1 MNMTIL
7 KSALQNFSRNLWL
20 SFTSIIVIFLMVF
33 SLGSFLTL
41 NIIADKLIDSL
52 NQKMDIE
59 IYLNQNASSD
69 QINLF
74 RSELENMKEVKNIQY
89 VSPEE
94 TLEQFKEKYQDNPV
108 VKKSLEELGENPFGS
123 SLKIKLF
130 KPSDFKQVLEIIN
143 KTDYQPIIYNKDFYD
158 YEQILNIFEK
168 FNKRFNSFALIL
180 GSLFTLVAILI
191 IFTTIRIAIHSRQDE
206 IKIMRLVGA
215 KNFTIQSPF
224 ILEGC
229 LSALFG
235 WGIFLCLW
243 LPVIKTLSPQ
253 IQNFLNFNFNIA
265 YYLQSNS
272 FFFFGS
278 LLIFSLIIAI
288 ISSWIATKK
297 YLKG

>member
-1 MNMTIL
+1 MTIL
-7 KSALQNFSRNLWL
+7 ESALQNFSRNLWL
-20 SFTSIIVIFLMVF
+20 SITSIVVIFLMVL

-94 TLEQFKEKYQDNPV
+94 TLKQFKEKYQDNPV
-108 VKKSLEELGENPFGS
+108 IKKSLEELEENPFGP
-123 SLKIKLF
+123 SLKIKLV
-130 KPSDFKQVLEIIN
+130 KPGDFNKALEVIN
-143 KTDYQPIIYNKDFYD
+143 KTDYQPLIYNKDFYD
-158 YEQILNIFEK
+158 YEQILNIFSKLNKK
-168 FNKRFNSFALIL
+168 FYTFALFL
-180 GSLFTLVAILI
+180 GSFFTFIAILI
-191 IFTTIRIAIHSRQDE
+191 IFATIKIAIYSRQDE

-215 KNFTIQSPF
+215 KNFAIQGPF

-229 LSALFG
+229 FYALFG

-243 LPVIKTLSPQ
+243 LSLIKTLSPQ
-253 IQNFLNFNFNIA
+253 IQKFLGFNFDIA
-265 YYLQSNS
+265 SYLQSNS

-278 LLIFSLIIAI
+278 LLVFSLIIAI

-297 YLKG
+297 YLKI

>member
-1 MNMTIL
+1 MTIL
-7 KSALQNFSRNLWL
+7 ESALQNFSRNLWL
-20 SFTSIIVIFLMVF
+20 SITSIVVIFLMVL

-69 QINLF
+69 QINFF

-89 VSPEE
+89 ISPEE
-94 TLEQFKEKYQDNPV
+94 TLKQFKEKYQDNPV
-108 VKKSLEELGENPFGS
+108 IKKSLEELEENPFGP
-123 SLKIKLF
+123 SLKIKLV
-130 KPSDFKQVLEIIN
+130 KPGDFNKALEVIN
-143 KTDYQPIIYNKDFYD
+143 KTDYQPLIYNKDFYD
-158 YEQILNIFEK
+158 YERILNIFSKLNKK
-168 FNKRFNSFALIL
+168 FYTFALAL
-180 GSLFTLVAILI
+180 GSFFTFIAILI
-191 IFTTIRIAIHSRQDE
+191 IFATIKIAIYSRQDE

-215 KNFTIQSPF
+215 KNFAIQGPF

-229 LSALFG
+229 FYALFG

-243 LPVIKTLSPQ
+243 LSLIKTLSPQ
-253 IQNFLNFNFNIA
+253 IQKFLGFNFDIA
-265 YYLQSNS
+265 SYLQSNS

-278 LLIFSLIIAI
+278 LLVFSLIIAI

-297 YLKG
+297 YLKI